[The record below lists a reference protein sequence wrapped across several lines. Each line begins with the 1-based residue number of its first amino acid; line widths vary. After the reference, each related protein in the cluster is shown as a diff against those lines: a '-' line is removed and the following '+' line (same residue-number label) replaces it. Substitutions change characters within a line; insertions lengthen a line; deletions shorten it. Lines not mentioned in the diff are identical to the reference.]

1 MLSDAERLEKEKK
14 LAECQE
20 KLTKYE
26 EKLAFKMKFYRGVI
40 HESASSE
47 LKHAEVMVL
56 RAMVDD
62 LKKSV
67 ATLTKELTISKE

>member
-1 MLSDAERLEKEKK
+1 MKIQSRSELMQKMQDL
-14 LAECQE
+14 QE
-20 KLTKYE
+20 KLIKYE

-62 LKKSV
+62 LKNSI
-67 ATLTKELTISKE
+67 ARLNAELADMKE

>member
-1 MLSDAERLEKEKK
+1 MLSDAEEKK
-14 LAECQE
+14 LSELRE
-20 KLTKYE
+20 KLARYQ

-62 LKKSV
+62 LKKEI
-67 ATLTKELTISKE
+67 AQLTESESQ